1 MVRQDKAAWK
11 AKYFTKLIS
20 FLNEYNK
27 ILIVGADNVGS
38 SQMQQIRIKLRG
50 TGEVLMGKNTMIRKA
65 IKGHLSENPAL
76 EKILPLVYG
85 NIGFVFTKG
94 DLGTTRDICLANKV
108 KAPAK
113 AGAIAPVDVKIPAQV
128 TTMGPEKT
136 SFFQALSITTKITRG
151 TIEIL
156 NEVHIIKKG
165 EKVGASE
172 ATLLNM
178 MGIFPFSYGL
188 EVLNVYDNGSIYSP
202 EVLDIKPAD
211 LLKRFLEGVST
222 VASVS
227 LAINYPTVASVP
239 HSIANGYKNVL
250 AIALATDISFKQ
262 AERAKEIAANPS
274 KFAVAA
280 APVAAAAAP
289 AAAAPAKAAP
299 KKKTTSEDG
308 DMGFGLFD

>member
-1 MVRQDKAAWK
+1 
-11 AKYFTKLIS
+11 
-20 FLNEYNK
+20 
-27 ILIVGADNVGS
+27 VGS
-38 SQMQQIRIKLRG
+38 NQMQKIRIALRG
-50 TGEVLMGKNTMIRKA
+50 HGVLLMGKNTMMRKVIREM
-65 IKGHLSENPAL
+65 IPTNPKL
-76 EKILPLVYG
+76 EKVMPDIYG

-94 DLGTTRDICLANKV
+94 DLSVTRDICLANKV

-113 AGAIAPVDVKIPAQV
+113 AGAIAPIDVYVPAQV

-136 SFFQALSITTKITRG
+136 AFFQALAITTKITRG

-156 NEVHIIKKG
+156 NDVHLIKKG

-178 MGIFPFSYGL
+178 MGISPFSYGL

-202 EVLDIKPAD
+202 EVLNIKTSDVLA
-211 LLKRFLEGVST
+211 RFLEGVAN

-250 AIALATDISFKQ
+250 ALALATDISFKQ
-262 AERAKEIAANPS
+262 ADLVKEALKNPS

-280 APVAAAAAP
+280 PAAAAP
-289 AAAAPAKAAP
+289 AAKKEEPKKVE
-299 KKKTTSEDG
+299 KKKTTSEDDG
-308 DMGFGLFD
+308 GGFSLFD